1 MTTPNDTAT
10 LKHQLGGLLTTAQ
23 QTHNEALRDLERLR
37 IVQEANDGVVI
48 GMLREIAF
56 TQEANAHEAVSI
68 MQKIAFRYGK
78 LPVIPLT
85 HADPAAP
92 GVLRHVGDMPPACG
106 GLQPVVQSHSRPAV
120 EGETEHDPLPR
131 VLQSRPAWPPQQ
143 PPRLN
148 ANGGVH

>member
-1 MTTPNDTAT
+1 MTTPTETAT
-10 LKHQLGGLLTTAQ
+10 LKHQLGGLIATAQ

-78 LPVIPLT
+78 LPVVPLVS
-85 HADPAAP
+85 HAADPRPLASGGSDGAALAP
-92 GVLRHVGDMPPACG
+92 GHLAP
-106 GLQPVVQSHSRPAV
+106 RPAV

>member
-1 MTTPNDTAT
+1 MTTPNDTST
-10 LKHQLGGLLTTAQ
+10 LRHQLVDLIKTAQ

-48 GMLREIAF
+48 GTLREIAY
-56 TQEANAHEAVSI
+56 TQEANAHEVVSL

-78 LPVIPLT
+78 LPVVPLT
-85 HADPAAP
+85 AAN
-92 GVLRHVGDMPPACG
+92 A
-106 GLQPVVQSHSRPAV
+106 QPAV
-120 EGETEHDPLPR
+120 EAPIENTHDPLPR
-131 VLQSRPAWPPQQ
+131 VLQGRPAWPPQQ